1 MNVHRSRFVVCG
13 STEMAG
19 CRTAPGECSVT
30 CLARG
35 GSPPEKEEPM
45 SWTLDG
51 PGGAAV
57 MRAADAEAMSTGQ
70 VNARL
75 LLDSSATHEA
85 ASVVRVALSEGADG
99 AVPHRHDKS
108 SELFYVL
115 SGSVQLLA
123 GEEVLTAG
131 EGDLAV
137 VPPGLPHAF
146 AAPPGQSGELLI
158 IITREW
164 SGSSTSGTWAGS
176 WPARR
181 RWKAC
186 SPCRSATT
194 RTSCRA
200 RLGRRPARLPDST
213 GPATG

>member
-1 MNVHRSRFVVCG
+1 
-13 STEMAG
+13 
-19 CRTAPGECSVT
+19 
-30 CLARG
+30 
-35 GSPPEKEEPM
+35 M

-57 MRAADAEAMSTGQ
+57 MRAADAETMTTGQ
-70 VNARL
+70 VRARL
-75 LLDSSATHEA
+75 LLDSSATRDA
-85 ASVVRVALSEGADG
+85 ASVVQVRLAEGADG

-146 AAPPGQSGELLI
+146 AAPPGSGGELLI
-158 IITREW
+158 IITPGVERFEYFRHLGRIVAGQETLE
-164 SGSSTSGTWAGS
+164 SLLAVQERYDTWFLRSEPWQA
-176 WPARR
+176 A
-181 RWKAC
+181 
-186 SPCRSATT
+186 RSA
-194 RTSCRA
+194 
-200 RLGRRPARLPDST
+200 PAA
-213 GPATG
+213 G

>member
-1 MNVHRSRFVVCG
+1 M
-13 STEMAG
+13 
-19 CRTAPGECSVT
+19 T
-30 CLARG
+30 CLAPG
-35 GSPPEKEEPM
+35 GRPPEKEEPM

-70 VNARL
+70 VSARL

-85 ASVVRVALSEGADG
+85 ASVVRVALAEGADG

-123 GEEVLTAG
+123 GEEILTAG

-146 AAPPGQSGELLI
+146 AAPPGSGGELLI
-158 IITREW
+158 IITPGVERFEYF
-164 SGSSTSGTWAGS
+164 
-176 WPARR
+176 RH
-181 RWKAC
+181 
-186 SPCRSATT
+186 
-194 RTSCRA
+194 
-200 RLGRRPARLPDST
+200 LGRLVAGQATLESLLAVQERYDTYFLPSEPWQKT
-213 GPATG
+213 RSGPATG

>member
-1 MNVHRSRFVVCG
+1 
-13 STEMAG
+13 
-19 CRTAPGECSVT
+19 
-30 CLARG
+30 
-35 GSPPEKEEPM
+35 M

-57 MRAADAEAMSTGQ
+57 MRAADAEEMSTGQ
-70 VNARL
+70 VNAGL

-85 ASVVRVALSEGADG
+85 VSVVRVALSEGADG

-108 SELFYVL
+108 SELFSVL

-146 AAPPGQSGELLI
+146 GAPPGQSGELLI
-158 IITREW
+158 IITPGVERFEYF
-164 SGSSTSGTWAGS
+164 
-176 WPARR
+176 RH
-181 RWKAC
+181 
-186 SPCRSATT
+186 
-194 RTSCRA
+194 
-200 RLGRRPARLPDST
+200 LGRLVAGQETLESLLAVQERYDTYFLSSEPWQKTRSGL
-213 GPATG
+213 ATG